1 MKKFRASTER
11 IGLMRELIRDRVIA
25 IDAERALNIT
35 ESYKKNLLVPPP
47 IKRAQA
53 TYDVCSKMTCRVEDF
68 ELIVGNFG
76 TSFLGS
82 AVWPEDGN
90 EWFYEEFDGGKLWT
104 PDEHGVYHREDMGTK
119 LTVTAEEKDRLY
131 SIRDFWVGKT
141 VSDQMDS
148 WYPDGFEEW
157 CAIGASSY
165 FSGVPIG
172 TLPSGHLIAG
182 YHTII
187 NNGYAAIRAQ
197 AQEWIDA
204 HQGNLM
210 GDDVEKYLF
219 YKSAVL
225 ACDAGTVM
233 CRRYAQACRDK
244 AAGLAAGGGADVA
257 RKAELTNMGDSLMWI
272 AEHPARTFW
281 EAVQGAVM
289 YQLLLYMDCRYPAL
303 AFGRFDQYT
312 WPFLEADLEAGRLTM
327 DEAREIVEAFLLKA
341 NCFYRAAPP
350 LLNEIVGVGNTYQH
364 TTIGG
369 VDPETGEDATNP
381 VTYLIL
387 ESMANL
393 MLHDP
398 TISLRVHEKTPDE
411 IWDCALETT
420 KAVGGLPLFQN
431 DDVIVP
437 ALVERGFSLPDA
449 RDYGIIG
456 CQEIVGS
463 GNDYPAPNGTLCK
476 ATIHYPTILVLALNN
491 GVNPFNAKR
500 SALETGYLYDM
511 TSFDEV
517 KEAVRAQVEYFMR
530 WLVTMNNYSEHIA
543 MQVSPH
549 AALSIS
555 IEGCM
560 ESGRDC
566 VRGGAKYNSFGGTA
580 TGLATVADSLTAI
593 KYMVFDQKLCTA
605 RELYEAYM
613 ADWEGHEPLRR
624 RILSEVPHFGNND
637 LYADEQMTWVCDL
650 YVDICRQ
657 MHGPRTS
664 IYKAGLYGAA
674 DHVAQGAHTWATP
687 DGRHTGEP
695 IADASSPAQG
705 RDLYG
710 PTGVFNSELCFDHTN
725 FLDGIALNLR
735 IHPTAMRGG
744 GDMKLRDLTKSY
756 FDRGGMEVQYNVV
769 STDDM
774 RAAQRD
780 PDSYR
785 DLVVRI
791 AGYSAYFVELS
802 ERMQNDIISR
812 TENAV

>member
-1 MKKFRASTER
+1 MKQFRASTDR
-11 IGLMRELIRDRVIA
+11 IALMRELIRDRVIA

-35 ESYKKNLLVPPP
+35 ESYKKNLLVPPT
-47 IKRAQA
+47 IKRARA

-68 ELIVGNFG
+68 ELIVGNLG

-90 EWFYEEFDGGKLWT
+90 EWFYEEFDSGELWVR
-104 PDEHGVYHREDMGTK
+104 DEDGVYHREDMGTK
-119 LTVTAEEKDRLY
+119 LTITEEEKDKLY

-148 WYPDGFEEW
+148 WYPDGFEAW
-157 CAIGASSY
+157 RAIRASSY
-165 FSGVPIG
+165 LPELPIG
-172 TLPSGHLIAG
+172 SLPSGHLIAG
-182 YHTII
+182 YPKII
-187 NNGYAAIRAQ
+187 KTGYAAIRAQ
-197 AQEWIDA
+197 AQQWIDT

-210 GDDVEKYLF
+210 GDDIEKYMF
-219 YKSAVL
+219 YKAAVL
-225 ACDAGTVM
+225 VCDAATTM
-233 CRRYAQACRDK
+233 IKRFAKACYDK
-244 AAGLAAGGGADVA
+244 AEGCADTA
-257 RKAELTNMGDSLMWI
+257 RRGELRRMGHSLMWI
-272 AEHPARTFW
+272 SEKPARTFW
-281 EAVQGAVM
+281 EAVQATVL

-312 WPFLEADLEAGRLTM
+312 WPYLEADLKAERLTM

-350 LLNEIVGVGNTYQH
+350 VLNEIVGVGNTYQH

-369 VDPETGEDATNP
+369 VDPDTGEDATNP

-387 ESMANL
+387 ESMGNL

-398 TISLRVHEKTPDE
+398 TISLRVHPGTPDRLWE
-411 IWDCALETT
+411 CAIETT
-420 KAVGGLPLFQN
+420 KKVGGLPLFQN
-431 DDVIVP
+431 DEVITP
-437 ALVERGFSLPDA
+437 ALVERGFELRDA

-463 GNDYPAPNGTLCK
+463 GNDYPAPNGSLCK
-476 ATIHYPTILVLALNN
+476 ATIHYATILVMALNN
-491 GVNPFNAKR
+491 GTNPFNGHS
-500 SALETGYLYDM
+500 SAVKTGYLYDM
-511 TSFDEV
+511 KSFDEV
-517 KEAVRAQVEYFMR
+517 KAAVAAQVEYFMR
-530 WLVTMNNYSEHIA
+530 WLVTMNNYAEHMA
-543 MQVSPH
+543 MTVSPH

-560 ESGRDC
+560 ESGKDC

-580 TGLATVADSLTAI
+580 TGLATVADSLTTI
-593 KYMVFDQKLCTA
+593 RYMVFDKKLCTA
-605 RELYEAYM
+605 RELYDAYM
-613 ADWEGHEPLRR
+613 ANWEGYEPLRR

-637 LYADEQMTWVCDL
+637 PYADEQMKWICDL
-650 YVDICRQ
+650 YVDLCRR
-657 MHGPRTS
+657 MSGPRSS

-687 DGRHTGEP
+687 DGRRTGEP

-705 RDLYG
+705 RDLLG
-710 PTGVFNSELCFDHTN
+710 PTAVFNSELCFDHKC

-735 IHPTAMRGG
+735 IHPTALRGKDG
-744 GDMKLRDLTKSY
+744 EAKLRDVTKAY

-774 RAAQRD
+774 RAAQKD
-780 PDSYR
+780 PESYR

-802 ERMQNDIISR
+802 ERMQNDIIAR